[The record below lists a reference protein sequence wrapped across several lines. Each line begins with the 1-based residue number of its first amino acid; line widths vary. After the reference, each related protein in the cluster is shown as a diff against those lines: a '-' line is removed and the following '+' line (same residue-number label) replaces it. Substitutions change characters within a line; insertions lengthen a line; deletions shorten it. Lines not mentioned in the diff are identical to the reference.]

1 MIDYLS
7 HVEED
12 KKPKMRILLD
22 KVFAVEKRKA
32 IDSTDFYDPYEQEIA
47 ESILNRFT
55 DISYLKSNGL
65 GFGERMSYILLPY
78 DREVDLEDFF
88 VVLKIESKTGK
99 LKHPDYMGAI
109 LNQGIVREKIGDIIV
124 NESDAYVILKKG
136 VSDFLEYNLEK
147 VRRERVSVSRV
158 SFDEVPKPEKD
169 YIEKVITV
177 SSMRIDIILSHAL
190 GLSRSKS
197 ESLVKS
203 NSVKVNFKEYTD
215 KGKDVEVG
223 SMISCRGYGRLEVAE
238 ELGKSA
244 KGKHRLLI
252 KKLVD

>member
-1 MIDYLS
+1 MIDYLT

-22 KVFAVEKRKA
+22 KVFSVEKRRVTE
-32 IDSTDFYDPYEQEIA
+32 STDFYDPYEQEIA

-65 GFGERMSYILLPY
+65 TFGERMSYIILPY
-78 DREVDLEDFF
+78 EREVDLEDFF
-88 VVLKIESKTGK
+88 VVLKIESKTGN

-124 NESDAYVILKKG
+124 NKSDAYVVLKKG
-136 VSDFLEYNLEK
+136 VSDFLECNLEK
-147 VRRERVSVSRV
+147 VRREKVSVSRV
-158 SFDEVPKPEKD
+158 DFDEVPKPEKS
-169 YIEKVITV
+169 YTEKIITV
-177 SSMRIDIILSHAL
+177 SSMRVDIILSHAL

-197 ESLVKS
+197 ENLVKS
-203 NSVKVNFKEYTD
+203 NSVKVNFKECID

-223 SMISCRGYGRLEVAE
+223 SMISCRGFGRFEVAE
-238 ELGKSA
+238 EVGKSA